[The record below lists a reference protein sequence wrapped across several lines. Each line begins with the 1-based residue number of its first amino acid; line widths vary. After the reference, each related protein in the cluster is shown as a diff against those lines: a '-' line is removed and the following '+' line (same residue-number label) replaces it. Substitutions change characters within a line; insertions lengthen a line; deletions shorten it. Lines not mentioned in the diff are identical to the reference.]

1 MIKGDMKQYIA
12 EEYRGDIIYKSL
24 LPRIKLSAMTSNA
37 YWATVDVS
45 LKEFLEVGRAFL
57 EVGVRS
63 LREKFLWR
71 LKLDGVPISREF
83 KPNSSINLKGTYYSK
98 AVYDVTPIL
107 KRYKRTDRLG
117 IMVKYVD
124 SDHIYLE
131 HLGLLLFVPSQDV
144 SSYISF
150 LSGTIGFEPSSEY
163 EVSLNYPGNSARE
176 LHLITYMPSPYSKFH
191 VTFNDEDIG
200 VIGGYSGTEEHA
212 LKISNVRRENKL
224 KLIYAGTS
232 TTTSINEAVLF
243 TVLMKHALFKEPRLV
258 LKEVIEPQVIGERK
272 MRLVIANEGLSKPDA
287 ALLTLIYL
295 GTPIYRT
302 EVPELKPGEEVLF
315 EVPLNLS
322 KGTYQL
328 VVRLVWRK
336 ATKTSFNE
344 ERITIS
350 L

>member
-1 MIKGDMKQYIA
+1 MKQYVA

-24 LPRIKLSAMTSNA
+24 LPKVKLSAMTLNTHL
-37 YWATVDVS
+37 ATVDVP
-45 LKEFLEVGRAFL
+45 LKELLEVERAFL
-57 EVGVRS
+57 EVGIRS
-63 LREKFLWR
+63 LRERFLWR
-71 LKLDGVPISREF
+71 LKLDGVPVSREF
-83 KPNSSINLKGTYYSK
+83 KPNSSINLRGMYYSR

-107 KRYKRTDRLG
+107 RRCKRADRLG

-131 HLGLLLFVPSQDV
+131 HLGLLLFAPSQDV

-150 LSGTIGFEPSSEY
+150 LSGAIGFEPSSEC
-163 EVSLNYPGNSARE
+163 EVNLSYPGNSARE
-176 LHLITYMPSPYSKFH
+176 LHLITYMPGPYSRLH
-191 VTFNDEDIG
+191 IIFNDEDVG
-200 VIGGYSGTEEHA
+200 VIGGHSGTEEHV
-212 LKISNVRRENKL
+212 LKVSNIRRENKL
-224 KLIYAGTS
+224 KLIYAS
-232 TTTSINEAVLF
+232 APMTTLMNEAVLF
-243 TVLMKHALFKEPRLV
+243 TVLMKHALFKEPKLV

-295 GTPIYRT
+295 GTPIHRAD
-302 EVPELKPGEEVLF
+302 VPELKPGEEALV
-315 EVPLNLS
+315 EVPLNLN

>member
-1 MIKGDMKQYIA
+1 MKQYVA
-12 EEYRGDIIYKSL
+12 EEYRGDIVYKSL
-24 LPRIKLSAMTSNA
+24 LPRVKLSAMTSNA
-37 YWATVDVS
+37 HWATIDVP
-45 LKEFLEVGRAFL
+45 LRELLEIERAFL

-83 KPNSSINLKGTYYSK
+83 KPNSSVDLRGMHYSR

-107 KRYKRTDRLG
+107 RRCRRTDRLG
-117 IMVKYVD
+117 VMVKYVD

-131 HLGLLLFVPSQDV
+131 HLGLLLFAPSQDV

-150 LSGTIGFEPSSEY
+150 LSGTIVFEPSSEY

-176 LHLITYMPSPYSKFH
+176 LHLVTYMPGPYSRLH
-191 VTFNDEDIG
+191 VILNDEDVG
-200 VIGGYSGTEEHA
+200 VISGYSGTEEHV

-224 KLIYAGTS
+224 KLVYASAS
-232 TTTSINEAVLF
+232 TATSINEAVLF

-258 LKEVIEPQVIGERK
+258 LKEVIEPQVIGGRK
-272 MRLVIANEGLSKPDA
+272 MRLVIANEGFSKPDA

-295 GTPIYRT
+295 GTPIYRA
-302 EVPELKPGEEVLF
+302 EVPELKPGEEALL

-336 ATKTSFNE
+336 ITKTSFNE
-344 ERITIS
+344 ERITVS